1 MTRIIALCL
10 GLGLALGTVAL
21 PQTASADSERGDD
34 EDHGDNDRARS
45 YYNCPPGLANRNP
58 RCVPPGQVRRREA
71 DHEQNRNHRKGDR
84 VRRDDFYYFDDYAN
98 LPPLP
103 RGQRYAVVDGNIVT
117 LDTRTYEILN
127 LIRALQAITN

>member
-45 YYNCPPGLANRNP
+45 YYNC
-58 RCVPPGQVRRREA
+58 REA